1 MLTVLLNK
9 SNETDLVNKSFDGR
23 QLYNE
28 NQTDFQKKK
37 PKTTNLN

>member
-9 SNETDLVNKSFDGR
+9 SNETDLKNKSFDSR

-28 NQTDFQKKK
+28 NQTDFQKEK
-37 PKTTNLN
+37 PKTTNMK

>member
-9 SNETDLVNKSFDGR
+9 SNETDLINKFFDSR
-23 QLYNE
+23 KLYNE
-28 NQTDFQKKK
+28 NQTDFQKEK